1 MKSKVTLLF
10 SFLLIFMLIG
20 CSAGAD
26 NENQVT
32 DNTTEITE
40 NKTTTPEE
48 ESEEEPEQEP
58 EEDHKI
64 IATTVA
70 LVEIMDKLE
79 IDLAA
84 VPTSYKELPARYDG
98 LPEIGNGMSPD
109 MEILMALQPT
119 EVMSVSTLE
128 ADLEDAFSNLDVN
141 INYYDLES
149 LDSMLA
155 AITKIGEQYNRS
167 AQAEAIVEEYVEK
180 QIKIDEIL
188 ADESGPSV
196 LILLGVPGSYLI
208 ATDKSYIG
216 DLVERAGATNVFADD
231 EVEFISVNTEH
242 LQQSDPD
249 IILRAAHGLPDQV
262 VEMFDEEFATDDI
275 WKHFTAI
282 ENGEVYDLE
291 ETLFGTTGNLAA
303 NEALDVLMDIF
314 YSVE

>member
-1 MKSKVTLLF
+1 MKSKLTLLLSVLF
-10 SFLLIFMLIG
+10 IFMLIG

-26 NENQVT
+26 NEDQ
-32 DNTTEITE
+32 TTEKPIKTTE
-40 NKTTTPEE
+40 NEETTPEE
-48 ESEEEPEQEP
+48 EPEDE
-58 EEDHKI
+58 HNI

-79 IDLAA
+79 LDLVA
-84 VPTSYKELPARYDG
+84 VPTSYKELPTRYDG

-109 MEILMALQPT
+109 LELIMSLQPT

-128 ADLEDAFSNLDVN
+128 VDLEEGFSNLDVN
-141 INYYDLES
+141 VNYYNLES
-149 LDSMLA
+149 LDKMLA
-155 AITKIGEQYNRS
+155 EITRIGEQYNRTE
-167 AQAEAIVEEYVEK
+167 QAEAIVEEYVAK
-180 QIKIDEIL
+180 QAEIDERT
-188 ADESGPSV
+188 ADLEGPSV

-216 DLVERAGATNVFADD
+216 DLVEKIGGRNVFPDD
-231 EVEFISVNTEH
+231 EVEFVNVNTEY

-249 IILRAAHGLPDQV
+249 IVLRAAHGLPDEV
-262 VEMFDEEFATDDI
+262 VKMFDEEFATDDI

-303 NEALDVLMDIF
+303 KEALDVLMDIF
-314 YSVE
+314 YK